1 MKFTHLI
8 AGLAA
13 LSTLECTY
21 AYPNMASSI
30 EEIRARIRTMD
41 RQPLHRRLPA
51 KGGGGGADNKKT
63 QKAQPATTNG
73 KGGNGGNGVKDATE
87 VEAPEAPEAADAA
100 DVEAADPN
108 DDGSAPGVLIGDI
121 KDGGKTPV
129 GRSIARILLEQEPG
143 QGSTSAYKIPGL
155 HGSAKC
161 KADACCVWAH
171 ISGELTSL
179 FRGPSNRCNKYA
191 RAAIRLGFHDAGT
204 WKQGNTFGGA
214 DGSIVL
220 AKAEMARPENKGLE
234 AIVKLVAGL
243 QRKYGV
249 GMADLIQFAAKH
261 AVVST
266 SPFPPPPSSKPPQ
279 T

>member
-51 KGGGGGADNKKT
+51 KGGSGGGDNNKA
-63 QKAQPATTNG
+63 QKAQPATTSG
-73 KGGNGGNGVKDATE
+73 KGVKDAAG
-87 VEAPEAPEAADAA
+87 VKAPEAADAP
-100 DVEAADPN
+100 DVEPADPN
-108 DDGSAPGVLIGDI
+108 DEGSVPGVLIGDI
-121 KDGGKTPV
+121 KDGGKTQV

-143 QGSTSAYKIPGL
+143 QGSISAYQIPGL
-155 HGSAKC
+155 PGTAKC
-161 KADACCVWAH
+161 NADVCCVWAH
-171 ISGELTSL
+171 ISAELTNL

-234 AIVKLVAGL
+234 AIAGIVAGL
-243 QRKYGV
+243 QRKYKV

-266 SPFPPPPSSKPPQ
+266 FRSIPPSSFTDPSSSSRPAN
-279 T
+279 